1 MLTLLAWSPVL
12 LLFFLAVF
20 HCRSALTLAVWG
32 IVWTGAIALLAFQTP
47 FIVVLLAAL
56 DGLVVTV
63 PLLLVV
69 FGGILLASVLIPSGS
84 LARLGQWFTQGV
96 RDEWD
101 RVSLL
106 ALGLGNGLE
115 GAGIIAEPVA
125 APMLRASGIAP
136 MPSAALSVIG
146 YSGLMT
152 LGLGGVIVTV
162 LSGVTGFPT
171 DQLAYKTAILSIPAS
186 VLMAWC
192 IPFFTGRS
200 GFRPGRLFYL
210 LLLGSI
216 AGLGTLAGVMAVG
229 YQVGELSGGAAV
241 ILFLVIPGIRK
252 LRLSRSIMRDAAP
265 LLVMGLGI
273 VLVNSLPGVR
283 EIARSRFSFDLSV
296 IPGRSIT
303 FRPLA
308 DAYLYLFLAF
318 AAAHFLHDRSRSIL
332 SSLWRGSR
340 LGWRTILAMALFG
353 GMGQILS
360 FSGWDLVSGFPV
372 DQAGNIPR
380 ILAESL
386 LLAGPFYI
394 ILVPFLG
401 WVGTFLTGYGVA
413 SIMLFATLQIPIAGK
428 LGMSPEWLVC
438 GLAVGASIGGI
449 SSPFKI
455 AFAASMCGAAGMEGK
470 ILRKTIPMGIAA
482 CLLLGSLMMLI

>member
-20 HCRSALTLAVWG
+20 HCRSALTLAAWG
-32 IVWTGAIALLAFQTP
+32 ICWTGAVAALVFQTP
-47 FIVVLLAAL
+47 FKVVFLAAL
-56 DGLVVTV
+56 DGLLVTV

-69 FGGILLASVLIPSGS
+69 YGGILLASVLIPSGS
-84 LARLGQWFTQGV
+84 LARLAQWFTQGV

-125 APMLRASGIAP
+125 APMLRASGLAP
-136 MPSAALSVIG
+136 LPSAALSVIG

-152 LGLGGVIVTV
+152 LGLGGVIITV
-162 LSGVTGFPT
+162 LSGVTGYPT
-171 DQLAYKTAILSIPAS
+171 DQLALKAAILSVPAS

-192 IPFFTGRS
+192 IPFFAGRS
-200 GFRPGRLFYL
+200 GFRPGRLGYL
-210 LLLGSI
+210 FLMGSI
-216 AGLGTLAGVMAVG
+216 AGLGTLAGVKAIG
-229 YQVGELSGGAAV
+229 YQVGELSGGVAV
-241 ILFLVIPGIRK
+241 VLFLVIPGIRK
-252 LRLSRSIMRDAAP
+252 LRLSPSILRDAAP
-265 LLVMGLGI
+265 LMVMGFGI
-273 VLVNSLPGVR
+273 VLVNSLPIVR
-283 EIARSRFSFDLSV
+283 EIARSRFAFEMSV

-318 AAAHFLHDRSRSIL
+318 AVAHFLHDRNRSIL
-332 SSLWRGSR
+332 SSLWRGNMQ
-340 LGWRTILAMALFG
+340 GWRTILAMALFG

-360 FSGWDLVSGFPV
+360 FSGWDLVSGLPI
-372 DQAGNIPR
+372 DQSGNIPR

-386 LLAGPFYI
+386 LRAGPAYVV
-394 ILVPFLG
+394 LVPFLG

-413 SIMLFATLQIPIAGK
+413 SIMLFATLQVTIAGK
-428 LGMSPEWLVC
+428 LGLSPEWLVC
-438 GLAVGASIGGI
+438 GLAVGASLGGI
-449 SSPFKI
+449 SSPFKV

-470 ILRKTIPMGIAA
+470 ILRKTIPLGIAA
-482 CLLLGSLMMLI
+482 CLLLGFFMILI